1 MKFKKNQMIRI
12 VGLSDLLLSINGY
25 QRPAYY
31 PATHAL
37 GTPPRQ
43 MVLRTPLVKAMEPLY
58 PLIT

>member
-31 PATHAL
+31 PAAHAL
-37 GTPPRQ
+37 GTRPPRQ
-43 MVLRTPLVKAMEPLY
+43 MVLRTPLVKAEPLY
-58 PLIT
+58 LLIT